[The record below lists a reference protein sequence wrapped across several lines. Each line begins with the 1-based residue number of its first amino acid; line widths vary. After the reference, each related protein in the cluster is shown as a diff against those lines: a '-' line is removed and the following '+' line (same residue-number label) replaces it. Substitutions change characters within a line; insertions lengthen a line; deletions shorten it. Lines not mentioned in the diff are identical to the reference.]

1 MEKNQD
7 SETFRYTYSAKQ
19 QEEINKIRDKYIT
32 PEEDK
37 MEQLRRLD
45 QSVTKKAGM
54 AALTAGII
62 GALILG
68 LGMSFAMTDL
78 GEVFGSYRIGL
89 IVGIIVGGIGI
100 VLVSCA
106 YPIYTRAIRRE
117 REKIAPE
124 ILSLT
129 DELMR

>member
-45 QSVTKKAGM
+45 QSVTKKSGM

-106 YPIYTRAIRRE
+106 YPIYNRAIRRE

>member
-54 AALTAGII
+54 AALTAGIR

-106 YPIYTRAIRRE
+106 YPIYNRAIRRE